1 MCALRKKQ
9 AAAAAK
15 CASKKAAPKQAH
27 AGEKRPLQPGGAGA
41 ANARPPG
48 MCRICGR
55 CDAGHTNARASKNA
69 AQSAAEHGEDD
80 LDRSLIE

>member
-1 MCALRKKQ
+1 MRQAAERQVRNGVAPIKKHLKKGRKKQ

-15 CASKKAAPKQAH
+15 CASTKAAPKQAH

-55 CDAGHTNARASKNA
+55 RNGHNACTCP
-69 AQSAAEHGEDD
+69 
-80 LDRSLIE
+80 I

>member
-1 MCALRKKQ
+1 MRLRKKQ

-48 MCRICGR
+48 MCRICAR
-55 CDAGHTNARASKNA
+55 CDAVTQMHGLQKTQHNRP
-69 AQSAAEHGEDD
+69 QSTERMTWIAH
-80 LDRSLIE
+80 